1 MKSMASQQIEPDPQE
16 EPDGGSEVLLPPTY
30 SAGGM
35 SYFGYRLAVTAKRF
49 DRKFVEILEAHS
61 SLTLPQWRVM
71 AQLGLAEPG
80 TVRSLAE
87 GAEVDRAEASRA
99 LATLEDKGLVRREPN
114 ARDQRSPHFRLT
126 EEGRDTFDR
135 VRAPVAEFIRGIVAA
150 VAEEDIAGADRVL
163 QAVWRACER

>member
-1 MKSMASQQIEPDPQE
+1 MNAMTSQPVGKAKHAKRERVE
-16 EPDGGSEVLLPPTY
+16 EPLLPPTY
-30 SAGGM
+30 AVGGM

-61 SLTLPQWRVM
+61 NLTLPQWRVV

-99 LATLEDKGLVRREPN
+99 LARLEDEGLVRREDN
-114 ARDQRSPHFRLT
+114 ASDQRSPHFRLT
-126 EEGRDTFDR
+126 QEGRETFER
-135 VRAPVAEFIRGIVAA
+135 VRAPVSDFIRGIVAT
-150 VAEEDIAGADRVL
+150 VDERDIAAADRVL
-163 QAVWRACER
+163 EAVWRAC